1 MKYSDCISEWLYAAG
16 YDTCF
21 YVAGGNIMHLLESL
35 SKKINCIPV
44 IHEVAAGIAA
54 EYYTDINKPHAK
66 AFALVTAG
74 PGLTN
79 IITAIAGAYL
89 ESRSLLVIGGQVKVA
104 DLNDGALRQR
114 GIQEIDGVAIA
125 KPIAKQAVLL
135 KKPMDAQEFATLI
148 HEADAGRPGP
158 VFIEIPLD
166 VQGQQIDFV
175 QLPLIAP
182 VSLPGNIETKI
193 AAILDLLKTAK
204 RPSILLGGG
213 LAWDTCQR
221 LQSAIQALEIPI
233 FTTWNGFDRI
243 CASSPN
249 YFGRPNTW
257 GQRYSNIL
265 MQQSDL
271 LIVLGSRL
279 GMQQTGFNWKAFLKQ
294 GDVVQVDID
303 AHELNKGHPVVRLK
317 IHADVNQILEGLLK
331 QALPVFPEWMAYCNK
346 VKSLLPLVEDC
357 NNTGSNYLSPYR
369 VIEHIS
375 DLAGPND
382 IIIPCSSGSAFTVSM
397 QTFHQKFGQRVVT
410 NKGLASMG
418 YGLSGAIGA
427 AIAQPTK
434 RITLVEGDG
443 GFAQNMQEIGTVA
456 INKLNIK
463 MFIFFDEGYASIRMT
478 QRNYFK
484 GSYVGCD
491 TKTGLGLPN
500 YSALFACYGIPCLDV
515 KPGYKDTAI
524 FDEYY
529 AKEGPCAFVV
539 HIDPEQTYFPKIT
552 SRVLENGAMESNPLH
567 LMTPELHEDL
577 WKEVSVYL

>member
-1 MKYSDCISEWLYAAG
+1 MKYSDCISRWLRSAG

-21 YVAGGNIMHLLESL
+21 YVAGGNIMHLLESI
-35 SKKINCIPV
+35 SKEINCIPV

-54 EYYTDINKPHAK
+54 EYYTEINKPNRK

-79 IITAIAGAYL
+79 ILTAMAGAYL
-89 ESRSLLVIGGQVKVA
+89 ESRSLLVIGGQVKVS
-104 DLNDGALRQR
+104 DLNDGSLRQR
-114 GIQEIDGVAIA
+114 GIQEIDGVALARPVSKCAI
-125 KPIAKQAVLL
+125 LL
-135 KKPMDAQEFATLI
+135 KEPMPAIDFAMLLDATDL
-148 HEADAGRPGP
+148 DRPGP

-166 VQGQQIDFV
+166 VQGMQVEYSDLPVLVEDRAEDEDLPIDE
-175 QLPLIAP
+175 IMA
-182 VSLPGNIETKI
+182 
-193 AAILDLLKTAK
+193 LLKQAK
-204 RPSILLGGG
+204 RPSLLLGGG
-213 LAWDTCQR
+213 MSWETCQR
-221 LQSAIQALEIPI
+221 LQVQLQALQIPI
-233 FTTWNGFDRI
+233 FTTWNGFDRL
-243 CASSPN
+243 CASAPN

-265 MQQSDL
+265 LQQSDL

-279 GMQQTGFNWKAFLKQ
+279 GMQQTGFNWKSFLQ
-294 GDVVQVDID
+294 HGDIVQVDID
-303 AHELNKGHPVVRLK
+303 AHELNKGHPVVKLK
-317 IHADVNQILEGLLK
+317 IQADANELLA
-331 QALPVFPEWMAYCNK
+331 QLIDAQLPVFPEWLAYCK
-346 VKSLLPLVEDC
+346 RVKSLLPLIEDC
-357 NNTGSNYLSPYR
+357 NQTGENYLSPYR
-369 VIEHIS
+369 VIERIS
-375 DLAGPND
+375 AVAHADD

-397 QTFHQKFGQRVVT
+397 QAFHQTFGQRVVT

-427 AIAQPTK
+427 AVAQPTK
-434 RITLVEGDG
+434 RIFLIEGDG

-456 INKLNIK
+456 INQLNIK

-484 GSYVGCD
+484 GRYLGCD

-500 YSALFACYGIPCLDV
+500 YNALFACYGIPCMDV
-515 KPGYKDTAI
+515 RPGDLESDLFNDAVS
-524 FDEYY
+524 
-529 AKEGPCAFVV
+529 KEGPCAFIV
-539 HIDPEQTYFPKIT
+539 HIDPDQSYFPKIT